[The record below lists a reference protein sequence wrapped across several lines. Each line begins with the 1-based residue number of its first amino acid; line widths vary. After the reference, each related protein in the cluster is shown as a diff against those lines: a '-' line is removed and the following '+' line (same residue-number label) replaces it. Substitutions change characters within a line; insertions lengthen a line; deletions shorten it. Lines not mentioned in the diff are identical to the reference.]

1 MAQKSTT
8 AATTTPAEGVGP
20 GKVFPPLDP
29 TTFAPQLVWL
39 AISFGLLYVLLK
51 RVALPRVGE
60 VIEERAD
67 RIRRDLDQAE
77 KLKAETEG
85 ALAAYEQALTD
96 ARSKAGG
103 VIKTMRDSLT
113 AEVDKE
119 RAKVEAE
126 IARKVADAE
135 ARIEQTKSRA
145 LASVNDIATETA
157 GAIVKK
163 LIGADVEP
171 GRAAEGAGPARCGV
185 GDAHVFAESGRV
197 LGRWSRSSCSG

>member
-20 GKVFPPLDP
+20 GKVFPPLDH
-29 TTFAPQLVWL
+29 TTFVPQLVWL
-39 AISFGLLYVLLK
+39 AISFGLLYLLLK

-77 KLKAETEG
+77 KLKVETEG

-119 RAKVEAE
+119 RARVEAE

-135 ARIEQTKSRA
+135 ARIEQTKQRA

-163 LIGADVEP
+163 LIGADVSQDELQKALVR
-171 GRAAEGAGPARCGV
+171 RAAE
-185 GDAHVFAESGRV
+185 
-197 LGRWSRSSCSG
+197 

>member
-8 AATTTPAEGVGP
+8 ATTTTPAEGVGP
-20 GKVFPPLDP
+20 GKVFPPLDH
-29 TTFAPQLVWL
+29 TTFMPQLVWL
-39 AISFGLLYVLLK
+39 AISFGLLYLLLS

-85 ALAAYEQALTD
+85 ALAAYEQALTE

-103 VIKTMRDSLT
+103 IIKTMRDGLT

-119 RAKVEAE
+119 RARVEAQ
-126 IARKVADAE
+126 IAQKVAEAE

-163 LIGADVEP
+163 LIDADVTKDELQKALV
-171 GRAAEGAGPARCGV
+171 RHAAE
-185 GDAHVFAESGRV
+185 
-197 LGRWSRSSCSG
+197 

>member
-20 GKVFPPLDP
+20 GKVFPPLDH
-29 TTFAPQLVWL
+29 TTFVPQLVWL

-163 LIGADVEP
+163 LIGADVSQDELQKALVR
-171 GRAAEGAGPARCGV
+171 RAAE
-185 GDAHVFAESGRV
+185 
-197 LGRWSRSSCSG
+197 

>member
-8 AATTTPAEGVGP
+8 AATTAPAEGIGP
-20 GKVFPPLDP
+20 GKVFPPLDH
-29 TTFAPQLVWL
+29 TTFVPQLVWL
-39 AISFGLLYVLLK
+39 AISFGLLYLLLK

-67 RIRRDLDQAE
+67 RIRRDLEQAE

-103 VIKTMRDSLT
+103 VIKTMRDSLA

-119 RAKVEAE
+119 RARVEAE

-135 ARIEQTKSRA
+135 ARIEQTKQRA

-163 LIGADVEP
+163 LIGADVSQDELQKALVR
-171 GRAAEGAGPARCGV
+171 RAAE
-185 GDAHVFAESGRV
+185 
-197 LGRWSRSSCSG
+197 

>member
-1 MAQKSTT
+1 
-8 AATTTPAEGVGP
+8 
-20 GKVFPPLDP
+20 
-29 TTFAPQLVWL
+29 VWL

-67 RIRRDLDQAE
+67 RIRRDLEQAE

-96 ARSKAGG
+96 ARSKASG

-119 RAKVEAE
+119 RARVEAE

-163 LIGADVEP
+163 LIGADVSPDELQKALVR
-171 GRAAEGAGPARCGV
+171 RAAE
-185 GDAHVFAESGRV
+185 
-197 LGRWSRSSCSG
+197 

>member
-20 GKVFPPLDP
+20 GKVFPPLDH
-29 TTFAPQLVWL
+29 TTFVPQLVWL

-51 RVALPRVGE
+51 RVALPRVSE

-163 LIGADVEP
+163 LIGADVSPDELQKALVR
-171 GRAAEGAGPARCGV
+171 RAAE
-185 GDAHVFAESGRV
+185 
-197 LGRWSRSSCSG
+197 